1 MRQVN
6 VLTCSQMID
15 FMNSLIEVGLVIC
28 LYMTIVFILALIRKD
43 NSIVDV
49 AWGVGFIIIAIYTII
64 QSGEVDLRKMI
75 VSLLVLLWG
84 LRLSFHI
91 MVRNS
96 GKGED
101 FRYKAWRNTW
111 KYFVLRSYFQIF
123 MLQGLFMLIISTPIW
138 FVNFGNG
145 CPLGPWDSLGLLIF
159 GAGFLIETIADYQLS
174 EFKRN
179 TANTG
184 KIITTGLWSVSRHPN
199 YFGEALVWWGIS
211 FYALSFPYGWMALIS
226 PVVITLLLRFV
237 SGVPMLEKKYENHPD
252 WANYKLNTA
261 AFIPFIKFF

>member
-1 MRQVN
+1 
-6 VLTCSQMID
+6 MIE
-15 FMNSLIEVGLVIC
+15 FQNIITEVGLVIV
-28 LYMTIVFILALIRKD
+28 LYMTIVFILALMRKD

-49 AWGVGFIIIAIYTII
+49 AWGLGFIVVAVYTII

-101 FRYKAWRNTW
+101 FRYEAWRKTW
-111 KYFVLRSYFQIF
+111 KYFFLRSFFQIF
-123 MLQGLFMLIISTPIW
+123 MLQGMFMLIISAPIW
-138 FVNFGNG
+138 YINSSVGG
-145 CPLGPWDSLGLLIF
+145 PLGIWDSIGLVVF
-159 GAGFLIETIADYQLS
+159 GFGFLFEVVADYQLT

-179 TANTG
+179 PANQG

-211 FYALSFPYGWMALIS
+211 CYALSFPHGWYTLIS
-226 PVVITLLLRFV
+226 PVIITLLLRFV
-237 SGVPMLEKKYENHPD
+237 SGVPMLEKKYQNHPD
-252 WANYKLNTA
+252 WAEYKAKTA
-261 AFIPFIKFF
+261 AFLPFMKFL

>member
-1 MRQVN
+1 MDFQN
-6 VLTCSQMID
+6 VV
-15 FMNSLIEVGLVIC
+15 IEVGLVIC
-28 LYMTIVFILALIRKD
+28 LYMTIIFILALIRKD

-49 AWGVGFIIIAIYTII
+49 AWGVGFIIIAVYSII

-111 KYFVLRSYFQIF
+111 KFFILRSYFQIF
-123 MLQGLFMLIISTPIW
+123 MLQGLFMMIISSPVW
-138 FVNFGNG
+138 FINFSKGG
-145 CPLGPWDSLGLLIF
+145 LLGMWDSLGMVVF
-159 GAGFLIETIADYQLS
+159 GVGFLFETTADYQLA
-174 EFKRN
+174 EFKKDPLN
-179 TANTG
+179 GG
-184 KIITTGLWSVSRHPN
+184 KIITTGLWAISRHPN

-211 FYALSFPYGWMALIS
+211 FYAISFPNGWYTLVS
-226 PVVITLLLRFV
+226 PVIITLLLRFV

-252 WANYKLNTA
+252 WAEYKAKTA
-261 AFIPFIKFF
+261 AFIPFVKFL

>member
-1 MRQVN
+1 M
-6 VLTCSQMID
+6 LID
-15 FMNSLIEVGLVIC
+15 FQNYILEVALVIG
-28 LYMTIVFILALIRKD
+28 LYMTIIYLNALIRKD
-43 NSIVDV
+43 NSIVDI
-49 AWGVGFIIIAIYTII
+49 AWGVGFIIIAVYTIV

-111 KYFVLRSYFQIF
+111 KYFKIRSFFQIF
-123 MLQGLFMLIISTPIW
+123 MLQGLLMLIISMPIW
-138 FVNFGNG
+138 FINFSPG
-145 CPLGPWDSLGLLIF
+145 GLLSIWDTIGLLVF
-159 GAGFLIETIADYQLS
+159 GIGFFIEAIADFQLV
-174 EFKRN
+174 EFKKN
-179 TANTG
+179 PANQG

-211 FYALSFPYGWMALIS
+211 CYAFSFPYGWIVLIS
-226 PVVITLLLRFV
+226 PVVITILLRFV
-237 SGVPMLEKKYENHPD
+237 SGVPMLEKKYHDHPD
-252 WANYKLNTA
+252 WVSYRKQTA
-261 AFIPFIKFF
+261 AFVPFLKFL

>member
-1 MRQVN
+1 MSDFLNIV
-6 VLTCSQMID
+6 ID
-15 FMNSLIEVGLVIC
+15 TGLVIS

-49 AWGVGFIIIAIYTII
+49 AWGGGFIIIAVYSII

-75 VSLLVLLWG
+75 VCLLVLLWG

-101 FRYKAWRNTW
+101 FRYRIWRNTW
-111 KYFVLRSYFQIF
+111 KFFAIRSFFQIF
-123 MLQGLFMLIISTPIW
+123 MLQGFIMLVVSAPVW
-138 FVNFGNG
+138 FINSRQGG
-145 CPLGPWDSLGLLIF
+145 PLGPWDSVGLLVF
-159 GAGFLIETIADYQLS
+159 GIGFMTEVIADYQLVD
-174 EFKRN
+174 FKKDQK
-179 TANTG
+179 NTG

-211 FYALSFPYGWMALIS
+211 FYALSYQNGWYTLVSPLLI
-226 PVVITLLLRFV
+226 TFLLRFV
-237 SGVPMLEKKYENHPD
+237 SGVPMLEKKYRDHPD
-252 WANYKLNTA
+252 WAAYRNKTA
-261 AFIPFIKFF
+261 PFVPFIKFL